1 MKKLLYLLLATP
13 IIFLTSCS
21 SGGGE
26 SSPSN
31 ESLVVGKWLQTGL
44 EANYRYYGSDNVTQL
59 DTSIVWDV
67 NDIILNLGYI
77 VGHEANEDG
86 TYASYS
92 SDGVTT
98 WLDATGVWSATSTM
112 LSIDGEN
119 VGTYT
124 VSADNLIV
132 YRNDVLGMAL
142 TDNPGIFMDITNLK
156 ETFANVDG
164 FGIISDS
171 QTKKKAP
178 GIKQLYLDKK
188 F

>member
-1 MKKLLYLLLATP
+1 MCSP
-13 IIFLTSCS
+13 IIFFTSCS

-31 ESLVVGKWLQTGL
+31 ESLVVGKWLQTGI
-44 EANYRYYGSDNVTQL
+44 EADFRYYGSNNVTLL

-98 WLDATGVWSATSTM
+98 WLDAAGVWSATSTM

-132 YRNDVLGMAL
+132 YTNDVLGTEIEL
-142 TDNPGIFMDITNLK
+142 GLFMDATNIK

-164 FGIISDS
+164 FEITSDP
-171 QTKKKAP
+171 QTRKKGP
-178 GIKQLYLDKK
+178 GIEQFFSKK
-188 F
+188 FW

>member
-1 MKKLLYLLLATP
+1 MCSP
-13 IIFLTSCS
+13 IIFFTSCS
-21 SGGGE
+21 SGGGD

-44 EANYRYYGSDNVTQL
+44 EADFRYYGSNNVTQL

-132 YRNDVLGMAL
+132 YTNDEIGVTSPDL
-142 TDNPGIFMDITNLK
+142 PGIFIDATNVK
-156 ETFANVDG
+156 QTFANVDG
-164 FGIISDS
+164 FGVISDS
-171 QTKKKAP
+171 HTKKKAP
-178 GIKQLYLDKK
+178 GIEQFFSKK
-188 F
+188 FW